1 MHVSQADGRLLFQ
14 DVQTPGLP
22 AGDRKCDYTNHSLVP
37 PEYWLLERAQMLV
50 EPEGVQIMSSA
61 IGRQS

>member
-22 AGDRKCDYTNHSLVP
+22 AGDQNYSSRSQVP